1 MDFKE
6 LQAGVN
12 DDGRRLD
19 KILKQLLPNKKFS
32 EICKAIRTGLIKV
45 NGKKSSQES
54 HIKQGDC
61 IKIASFLFEKEA
73 IEHSI
78 TAEEEMLLKNN
89 TILKTDDFLIIN
101 KPYDWCA
108 QGGEKD
114 LSKIVSKLYKKEK
127 KDFSISFTP
136 GPLHRL
142 DRKTTGILCFSQS
155 LKAAQWFSSMIQNHS
170 IKKIYIGLAQ
180 GRLDKKEKWI
190 DNIENDDE
198 DGNEKF
204 HTVKIN
210 TDSMSSK
217 KAITEATPLAYGKYK
232 GIELTLI
239 QYNIETG
246 RKHQIRIQSAFHS
259 HPLLGDSIYGG
270 IKIKEECSHYL
281 HAYQMIFPKDNPFGL
296 AEKINASILTNFE
309 KMLNITL
316 IKWNG
321 MLIL

>member
-6 LQAGVN
+6 LTAGIN

-45 NGKKSSQES
+45 NGKKSSQEN
-54 HIKQGDC
+54 HIKQGDS
-61 IKIASFLFEKEA
+61 IKIASFLFDIPPKESFINASEEK
-73 IEHSI
+73 I
-78 TAEEEMLLKNN
+78 LKDNI
-89 TILKTDDFLIIN
+89 ILKTEDFLIIN

-114 LSKIVSKLYKKEK
+114 LSKLVSNLYKKENNDK
-127 KDFSISFTP
+127 SISFTP

-170 IKKIYIGLAQ
+170 IKKIYIGIAQ
-180 GRLDKKEKWI
+180 GRLNKKERWV
-190 DNIENDDE
+190 DNIENDNE
-198 DGNEKF
+198 DSNEKF

-210 TDSMSSK
+210 TGSISSK
-217 KAITEATPLAYGKYK
+217 TAITEATPLSYGKYK
-232 GIELTLI
+232 GIEITLV

-270 IKIKEECSHYL
+270 IKIKEDCSHYL
-281 HAYQMIFPKDNPFGL
+281 HAYQIIFPKDNPFGL
-296 AEKINASILTNFE
+296 PEKINATILTNFE